1 MKHSAR
7 KYYEITGWLDSLA
20 KWVSILLIALMAAV
34 VVVQVVARYVMR
46 NPFPWTEELARYL
59 MIWSSFVAMG
69 HMVRNW
75 DCVKV
80 DFLVDSL
87 GGAVGKGVRIF
98 LRLVVLALCLVMV
111 YLCWTVF
118 PSVTRNQVTPA
129 LGISMLIPQ
138 SGIIVGMALV
148 SIQALASI
156 CAEIAGIPSG
166 TEKEGSCS
174 SSE

>member
-7 KYYEITGWLDSLA
+7 KLYEVTGWLDFLA
-20 KWVSILLIALMAAV
+20 KWASILFIALMAIV

-59 MIWSSFVAMG
+59 MIWSSFIAMG
-69 HMVRNW
+69 HMVRSW

-80 DFLVDSL
+80 DFLVDSFS
-87 GGAVGKGVRIF
+87 GAIGKGVRIF
-98 LRLVVLALCLVMV
+98 LRVVVLALCLVMV
-111 YLCWTVF
+111 YLCGTVF
-118 PSVTRNQVTPA
+118 PAVTRNQVTPA

-148 SIQALASI
+148 AIQALAAI
-156 CAEIAGIPSG
+156 CAEIAGISSG
-166 TEKEGSCS
+166 TGKEDSCS